1 MIVRTPRVLNVIA
14 IAIMVTV
21 FSLLVAGRIE
31 AQGQTTSNDKP
42 PAQTKSDNS
51 KPKSSGDKSSQS
63 SEDYEDNNIDVN
75 KPGGARGDK
84 IRWVIVQMVNAKGS
98 NVGRATI
105 TAQKGGGVEVKL
117 DLSDL
122 PPGEHALHF
131 HQVAKCDP
139 PDFKSA
145 GPHFNPEKKEH
156 GLKNVK
162 GPHAGDMEN
171 FSVGPD
177 GITTATVKNPYVSL
191 GGKNSLLANG
201 GTALVIHAK
210 PDDMK
215 TDPAGNAGERIACGV
230 VSH

>member
-1 MIVRTPRVLNVIA
+1 MVL
-14 IAIMVTV
+14 
-21 FSLLVAGRIE
+21 S
-31 AQGQTTSNDKP
+31 AQGKAQAQGGTSAKP
-42 PAQTKSDNS
+42 AAPS
-51 KPKSSGDKSSQS
+51 KEGNDKSSSQKT
-63 SEDYEDNNIDVN
+63 DANYEENDIDVN
-75 KPGGARGDK
+75 KPGGARGPK
-84 IRWVIVQMVNAKGS
+84 IPWVIVQMVNAKGA
-98 NVGRATI
+98 NIGRATI
-105 TAQKGGGVEVKL
+105 TALNTGGVEVKL

-131 HQVAKCDP
+131 HQVPKCDP

-145 GPHFNPEKKEH
+145 GAHFNPEKKQH
-156 GLKNVK
+156 GLENPK

-177 GITTATVKNPYVSL
+177 GITTATVNDPNVSL
-191 GGKNSLLANG
+191 GGKNSVLAHG

-215 TDPAGNAGERIACGV
+215 TDPAGNSGDRIACGI

>member
-1 MIVRTPRVLNVIA
+1 MIVMAPRLLDLIA
-14 IAIMVTV
+14 IIVA
-21 FSLLVAGRIE
+21 FSAFLVMGRIE
-31 AQGQTTSNDKP
+31 AQTQANPSDKP
-42 PAQTKSDNS
+42 PAQTKSNDS
-51 KPKSSGDKSSQS
+51 KTKSSTDKSSQS
-63 SEDYEDNNIDVN
+63 SEDYEDNDIDVN
-75 KPGGARGDK
+75 KPGGARAPK
-84 IRWVIVQMVNAKGS
+84 IPWVIVQMVDAKGA
-98 NVGRATI
+98 NIGRVTI
-105 TAQKGGGVEVKL
+105 TSVKGGGVEVKL

-122 PPGEHALHF
+122 PPGGHALHF
-131 HQVAKCDP
+131 HQVPKCDP

-156 GLKNVK
+156 GLKNPK

-177 GITTATVKNPYVSL
+177 GITTATVKDPNVSL

-215 TDPAGNAGERIACGV
+215 TDPAGNSGDRIACGV

>member
-1 MIVRTPRVLNVIA
+1 MTANIRDRVLVFA
-14 IAIMVTV
+14 VLVTV
-21 FSLLVAGRIE
+21 ALVLS
-31 AQGQTTSNDKP
+31 AQGKAQAQGGTSAKP
-42 PAQTKSDNS
+42 AAPS
-51 KPKSSGDKSSQS
+51 KEGNDKSSSQKT
-63 SEDYEDNNIDVN
+63 DANYEENDIDVK
-75 KPGGARGDK
+75 KPGGARGPK
-84 IRWVIVQMVNAKGS
+84 IPWVIVQMVNAKGA
-98 NVGRATI
+98 NIGRATI
-105 TAQKGGGVEVKL
+105 TALNRGGVEVKL

-131 HQVAKCDP
+131 HQVPKCDP

-145 GPHFNPEKKEH
+145 GAHFNPEKKQH
-156 GLKNVK
+156 GLENPK

-177 GITTATVKNPYVSL
+177 GITTATVNDPNVSL
-191 GGKNSLLANG
+191 GGKNSLLAHG

-215 TDPAGNAGERIACGV
+215 TDPAGNSGDRIACGI